1 MRWPAAAALL
11 LLSAAPLARAQ
22 DVKQVGAT
30 TITVDRRSAY
40 PGGLMVVRLRNPR
53 ISAGACS
60 VILDGRR
67 VAFQNGPDGTRALVP
82 VPLGTPAGERTL
94 GVEVRAR
101 GGIQRVALRV
111 GVSERSYRPRSVM
124 LPLDK
129 RALLLRP
136 DRVRDGRQLLQ
147 LLHTLTTEQLWRGSF
162 RPPQD
167 GAPVYS
173 FGSPET
179 WDVAGPVNS
188 LMDSCFGEQHRGL
201 DYPAPVGTPVLAP
214 AAGSVLFAGNL
225 TLTGETLLIDHG
237 QGLISAFFHLGRIDA
252 WVGQQVE
259 PRAVVAA
266 SGDSGLAYAPH
277 VHWGLYLHASAID
290 PQILEQFDSRDAGR

>member
-1 MRWPAAAALL
+1 MRRLALSVGLL
-11 LLSAAPLARAQ
+11 LLGARAVPAQ
-22 DVKQVGAT
+22 DVKQIGAT
-30 TITVDRRSAY
+30 TITVDRRAAY

-60 VILDGRR
+60 AILDGRR
-67 VAFQNGPDGTRALVP
+67 VAFLNGPEGARALVP

-94 GVEVRAR
+94 GIEVRAR

-111 GVSERSYRPRSVM
+111 GVSERSYRPRTLS

-129 RALLLRP
+129 HALLLRP

-147 LLHTLTTEQLWRGSF
+147 LLHTLTTEQLWRGPF
-162 RPPQD
+162 RPPLD

-173 FGSPET
+173 FGAAET
-179 WDVAGPVNS
+179 WDVSGPVDS

-201 DYPAPVGTPVLAP
+201 DYPVPAGTPVLAP
-214 AAGSVLFAGNL
+214 AAGSVLFAGSL
-225 TLTGETLLIDHG
+225 ALTGETLLIDHG
-237 QGLISAFFHLGRIDA
+237 QGLISAFFHLGRID
-252 WVGQQVE
+252 VQTGQTLE
-259 PRAVVAA
+259 ARSVVAA

-277 VHWGLYLHASAID
+277 VHWGVYLHAWAID
-290 PQILEQFDSRDAGR
+290 PQILEQLDTREANR